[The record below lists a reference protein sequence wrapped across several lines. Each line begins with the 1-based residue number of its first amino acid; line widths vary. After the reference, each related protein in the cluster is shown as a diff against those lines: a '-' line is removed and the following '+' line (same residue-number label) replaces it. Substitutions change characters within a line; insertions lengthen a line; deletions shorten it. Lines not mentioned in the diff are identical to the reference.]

1 MWGHSMGGSITLQ
14 VMVATEDVKAGV
26 IWAGMV
32 GSYPEILEWWRQR
45 WGTDSL
51 PTPDPETGSR
61 PGVAAL
67 VETYGLPDEA
77 PEFWNAISATSFL
90 SDLSGP
96 LQLHHGTAD
105 SSVPHVWSE
114 ALEERME
121 AAGQTVEFYSYPGD
135 NHNLSNNFSLAMER
149 SVDFFDTYVKGV
161 RE

>member
-1 MWGHSMGGSITLQ
+1 
-14 VMVATEDVKAGV
+14 MVATDDVKAGV

-45 WGTDSL
+45 WGTDDL

-61 PGVAAL
+61 PGVAQL
-67 VETYGLPDEA
+67 IETYGPPDEA